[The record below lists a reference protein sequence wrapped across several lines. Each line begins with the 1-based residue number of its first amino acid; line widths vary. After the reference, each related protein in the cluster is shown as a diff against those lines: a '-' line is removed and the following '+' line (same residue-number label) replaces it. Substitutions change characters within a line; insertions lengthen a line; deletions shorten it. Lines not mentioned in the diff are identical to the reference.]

1 MIRSK
6 LKHKT
11 IVNLANNILFT
22 AVVINLMGIFFIF
35 EASSVSSYVNFN
47 DPFYYV
53 KLQSIWFIVGLII
66 FYITSKID
74 YHRWYYLAFSLVV
87 VNFLSLLIVL
97 IPGIG
102 KQIGGARRW
111 IDLGFF
117 NFQPSE
123 FAKLAMI
130 LYLSS
135 WFLKKERKQFA
146 SFLILLGLT
155 MFLIMNQPDLGTGL
169 LIFLLSIGIYY
180 FSGLSYVYLI
190 YLFALAGML
199 GAVGIIIAP
208 YRLRRF
214 SAFLNPESDPL
225 GIGYQI
231 TQMREALSSGG
242 LFGRGIGFSEKKFL
256 FLPEAHTDAI
266 LAIIGE
272 ELGFIGLMIV
282 LIIYFYLIF
291 NLYRTAISAPDKFG
305 FILSGAIMLFFMLH
319 LAINVSGIA
328 RIIPFTGLPIPLISY
343 GGSNLLITFFLLGIV
358 YNIAKHI

>member
-1 MIRSK
+1 MIKRK
-6 LKHKT
+6 IKHKV
-11 IVNLANNILFT
+11 IVNLPNNILFT
-22 AVVINLMGIFFIF
+22 SLAINLMGIFFIF
-35 EASSVSSYVNFN
+35 EASSVNSFVNFQ

-53 KLQSIWFIVGLII
+53 KLQIIWFLAGLFLFFFI
-66 FYITSKID
+66 SKID
-74 YHRWYYLAFSLVV
+74 YHRWYYLAFSIVVFNFAALILVLV
-87 VNFLSLLIVL
+87 
-97 IPGIG
+97 PGIG

-155 MFLIMNQPDLGTGL
+155 MFLIMNQPDLGTGV
-169 LIFLLSIGIYY
+169 LIFSLSIAIYY
-180 FSGLSYVYLI
+180 FAGLNYIYLI
-190 YLFALAGML
+190 YLVLLACVL
-199 GAVGIIIAP
+199 VVIGIAIAP
-208 YRLRRF
+208 YRIQRLY
-214 SAFLNPESDPL
+214 AFLAPESDPL

-266 LAIIGE
+266 LPIIGE
-272 ELGFIGLMIV
+272 ELGFIGLMII
-282 LIIYFYLIF
+282 LLIYFYLIF
-291 NLYRTAISAPDKFG
+291 NLYKTAISAPDRFG
-305 FILSGAIMLFFMLH
+305 FILSGAIMLYFILH
-319 LAINVSGIA
+319 LVINVSGIA
-328 RIIPFTGLPIPLISY
+328 GIIPFTGLPIPLISY
-343 GGSNLLITFFLLGIV
+343 GGSNLLISYFLLAIV
-358 YNIAKHI
+358 YNIAKQI